1 MTLPID
7 TEHFRALF
15 DPRGVVVAGASAH
28 PGKFG
33 FVALHN
39 ILSCG
44 FAGAVF
50 ATNLEGGSVL
60 GIETVRSIADIPDG
74 VADLVVVC
82 TPAAAN
88 LELLKGCAARGIR
101 AAFVTSAGYADA
113 GPDGVRAQEELVAV
127 AAELGILVAGPNGQG
142 LVSTPSSLCAQM
154 VGPYP
159 SRGKIGLAS
168 QSGNLVS
175 AFMNL
180 ATQTGVGVSRAVSA
194 GNAAMT
200 SVADFLEFYGSDP
213 ETAVGLAY
221 VEGVADGRAFF
232 DRMQRVAREIPLV
245 IVKGGATAGGQRAAA
260 SHTGALATDDRVFD
274 GACRQAGVTR
284 AASFEE
290 AFDAAASFAT
300 QPLPRG
306 PNTAV
311 VTTAGGWGVITADAI
326 ARSDLRLA
334 PLPDDLRAAID
345 QKLPPRWSRSNPL
358 DMAGA
363 ETRDTIPEVLALTA
377 AHPAIDAIVYLGLGI
392 QSNEAH
398 LMKSGRFYP
407 DHGLERIVAYHERQ
421 DTRFAEA
428 AAAISDETGK
438 PVLTASELAVA
449 APGNPGPVT
458 VRATGRYCYPSA
470 ERAVRA
476 LEHMW
481 RYARHQQRRQP

>member
-232 DRMQRVAREIPLV
+232 DRMQRVAREIAARDRQ
-245 IVKGGATAGGQRAAA
+245 GG
-260 SHTGALATDDRVFD
+260 SDRRWP
-274 GACRQAGVTR
+274 ARRC
-284 AASFEE
+284 
-290 AFDAAASFAT
+290 
-300 QPLPRG
+300 LPHGR
-306 PNTAV
+306 PCDRRSSLRRRV
-311 VTTAGGWGVITADAI
+311 PPGWCH
-326 ARSDLRLA
+326 
-334 PLPDDLRAAID
+334 
-345 QKLPPRWSRSNPL
+345 PR
-358 DMAGA
+358 
-363 ETRDTIPEVLALTA
+363 
-377 AHPAIDAIVYLGLGI
+377 
-392 QSNEAH
+392 
-398 LMKSGRFYP
+398 
-407 DHGLERIVAYHERQ
+407 RIVRG
-421 DTRFAEA
+421 
-428 AAAISDETGK
+428 S
-438 PVLTASELAVA
+438 V
-449 APGNPGPVT
+449 
-458 VRATGRYCYPSA
+458 
-470 ERAVRA
+470 
-476 LEHMW
+476 
-481 RYARHQQRRQP
+481 